1 MELGFSK
8 ALEKV
13 KDKEYETINDL
24 YKEAGMAML
33 NSMGG
38 ASGVIFSSMF
48 LNCFRGQPPVTEAGV
63 ADFAAGYERALAAI
77 KQRGKAE
84 VGDKTM
90 VDAFS
95 PAVDAMKEAA
105 EKGVELEEAFVMARD
120 AAEKGM
126 ESTKNFQAKFGR
138 AKSLLERA
146 IGFQDAGATSVYLI
160 FKFTCEYLAK

>member
-1 MELGFSK
+1 
-8 ALEKV
+8 
-13 KDKEYETINDL
+13 
-24 YKEAGMAML
+24 
-33 NSMGG
+33 
-38 ASGVIFSSMF
+38 
-48 LNCFRGQPPVTEAGV
+48 
-63 ADFAAGYERALAAI
+63 
-77 KQRGKAE
+77 
-84 VGDKTM
+84 M

-105 EKGVELEEAFVMARD
+105 EKGVELERAFVMARD